1 MPLNEINGRNSS
13 TLSQTEIIN
22 KNGVPDA
29 HLVKWV
35 AAYRGDLHARLRTV
49 NFDQGILHR
58 IFRIASLSQVNRME
72 SENLEAFQK
81 NDAEMNLPRDYRRY
95 QCFSRY
101 TGMSSRKANKLQKN
115 HKRIPL
121 ERRFIAQAASQAP
134 RWHLQVPKCGSL
146 GIQGFGVGV
155 DYLMSCSRF
164 GKFRLTQNVWQLEI
178 KNIGEKWPL

>member
-1 MPLNEINGRNSS
+1 MTLNEINGRNSGA
-13 TLSQTEIIN
+13 LSQTEIIN

-58 IFRIASLSQVNRME
+58 IFRIASLSPMSRME
-72 SENLEAFQK
+72 SGNLEAFQK
-81 NDAEMNLPRDYRRY
+81 NDAQMNLPRDYRRY

-101 TGMSSRKANKLQKN
+101 TEMSSRKANKLQKN

-121 ERRFIAQAASQAP
+121 ELRFIAQAASKAQ
-134 RWHLQVPKCGSL
+134 RWRLRVPKWRSL

-155 DYLMSCSRF
+155 DYRMSCSRF
-164 GKFRLTQNVWQLEI
+164 GKFRLSQNVWQLEI